1 MTSFK
6 YYTYAYLR
14 EDRTPYYIGKGKDNR
29 AYKKH
34 RGIPVPKD
42 RNRILLLKQNLTE
55 EEAFKHEIYMIAV
68 FGRKDL
74 GTGILLNRTN
84 GGEGGSGR
92 ILTEEE
98 REICRKTG
106 KVNYEHGLGIHGLTK
121 EERIENSKR
130 GGKKA
135 GKSNYEKGVGIH
147 GLTKEEKIENSKK
160 GGESVY
166 EKGIGIH
173 GLTKEERIEHSKKSG
188 KIGGKSCHEK
198 SVGVF
203 GRSEKQHID
212 DSKKGG
218 KVAYERGVGIHGLTK
233 EERIENSKKAGK
245 SNYEKGIGIHGL
257 TKEERIE
264 HSKKGGKN
272 GAATQ
277 HKQKWQCT
285 VTGHISTPCGLSAY
299 QKAREIDTSNR
310 IRIQ

>member
-1 MTSFK
+1 MALFK

-29 AYKKH
+29 VFRKH
-34 RGIPVPKD
+34 GRIPVPKD
-42 RNRILLLKQNLTE
+42 RSKIIFLKQNLTE
-55 EEAFKHEIYMIAV
+55 EEAFKHEIYMISV

-98 REICRKTG
+98 REIRRKTG
-106 KVNYEHGLGIHGLTK
+106 KINYEHGLGIHGLTK
-121 EERIENSKR
+121 EERTEN
-130 GGKKA
+130 A
-135 GKSNYEKGVGIH
+135 
-147 GLTKEEKIENSKK
+147 KK
-160 GGESVY
+160 GGQKGGKETY

-173 GLTKEERIEHSKKSG
+173 GLTKEERTENAKKAG
-188 KIGGKSCHEK
+188 KCAYEKGVGIHGLTKEETSENGKNGGKSCYEK
-198 SVGVF
+198 NVGVF

-218 KVAYERGVGIHGLTK
+218 NVAYERGVGIHGLTK
-233 EERIENSKKAGK
+233 EERIENGKKAGK
-245 SNYEKGIGIHGL
+245 VIYEKGVGIHGL
-257 TKEERIE
+257 TKEQRSENG
-264 HSKKGGKN
+264 KKGGKN

-285 VTGHISTPCGLSAY
+285 VTGHISTPCGLSSY
-299 QKAREIDTSNR
+299 QRSREIDISNR
-310 IRIQ
+310 IRIE